1 MRVYACLIQ
10 LGVSECFNGVRHML
24 VTNLVYEVTSFQVD
38 VISHVI
44 NLSNTWQLVFQ
55 VV

>member
-10 LGVSECFNGVRHML
+10 LGVLEYFNGVRHML
-24 VTNLVYEVTSFQVD
+24 VTNIVYEVSSFQVD
-38 VISHVI
+38 VISQVI
-44 NLSNTWQLVFQ
+44 NLSKPWQLVYQ